1 MTGSKI
7 RVLHV
12 LDSFDL
18 GGAQEVVA
26 NLLACADRDKFELEV
41 ASMHRHGVYSD
52 RFRALGAPIHSLS
65 LHKLLP
71 LYVPNLL
78 ALLRRGRF
86 DIVHTHLTASNL
98 IAKPLAASV
107 HTPVLINHDHANDA
121 SRRDRRLICAADRWA
136 NRFSSHI
143 CAVSQS
149 TRRFLVEEEHIGPA
163 KVTVVHNGIDL
174 QRFVP
179 GRISREEARRP
190 LGLPTE
196 GFCLAGV
203 GRLTPQ
209 KNFVLLLETAARL
222 REHRSDFFVALAGTG
237 PLESALRRQC
247 AELGLNE
254 AVHFLGHIEDT
265 SRLYP
270 ALDLLVMPSLFEGL
284 PMVLLEAMAMRVPV
298 VASAVDGVAEIV
310 DNDREGVLLS
320 GWDAGNFC
328 RGIHALLDDAP
339 RRHRLTDAASDKV
352 QRQFSRE
359 SMTRNIEDIYKKCLT
374 AAPGGPRMRPAS

>member
-1 MTGSKI
+1 MTGPKI

-26 NLLACADRDKFELEV
+26 NLLACVDRDTFDLEV
-41 ASMHRHGVYSD
+41 ASMHRHGVYSQ
-52 RFRALGAPIHSLS
+52 RFRTLGASIHSLS
-65 LHKLLP
+65 PHKLLP

-78 ALLRRGRF
+78 RLLGRF

-98 IAKPLAASV
+98 IAKPLAALV
-107 HTPVLINHDHANDA
+107 RTPVLINHDHANDV
-121 SRRDRRLICAADRWA
+121 SRRDRKLLCAADRWT

-179 GRISREEARRP
+179 GQVSKEEARRSFN
-190 LGLPTE
+190 LPTE
-196 GFCLAGV
+196 GHCLAGV

-209 KNFVLLLETAARL
+209 KNFSLLLETAALL
-222 REHRSDFFVALAGTG
+222 RKRRSDFFVALAGTG
-237 PLESALRRQC
+237 LLEPALRQQC
-247 AELGLNE
+247 AELGLDNI
-254 AVHFLGHIEDT
+254 VHFLGHIEDT

-284 PMVLLEAMAMRVPV
+284 PMVLLEAMAMRVPM
-298 VASAVDGVAEIV
+298 VASAVDGIAEVVA
-310 DNDREGVLLS
+310 DGREGVLLS
-320 GWDAGNFC
+320 GWDAENFC
-328 RGIHALLDDAP
+328 REIHVLLDDAP
-339 RRHRLTDAASDKV
+339 RRQVLTDAASNKV

-374 AAPGGPRMRPAS
+374 AAPGGTRMRPAA